1 MSQSPF
7 LDRREHDSAPGAVFV
22 ALCLVL
28 PMLIVVANFAIGA
41 RVPITAF
48 FKDDISLIDPVWRLV
63 EGHQLGIDYHDS
75 RGFGFF
81 YLAALLWRW
90 FGPHYY
96 VLRAAAD
103 VFSLVIV
110 ACAFLVAQYR
120 LRRSVLLSML
130 FCITVAVEASAPSV
144 YGTTRDFGMALVYDR
159 LIMAGLLVLFVQ
171 SFARGWDTR
180 ARHGALYLFAIAL
193 VLNAL
198 FLIKISGLFAGI
210 AILAAGEL
218 VVSRPLARRM
228 IDALVVA
235 GFLGAMIVAD
245 FVVTGTKLAPVIT
258 EYRLAAQAQSGTYSL
273 HDAISFALQW
283 PVLLAVLLLI
293 VYALWK
299 PGKAT
304 RLTWRQWG
312 FIIGCFWA
320 CQILLNMSNH
330 GASGALLFLAP
341 GAVFAVV
348 TFVDTPEMVKSWEH
362 WRSWIDATSAR
373 SGLSFARALLPLLI
387 LGIVLAHEGI
397 PSLAGLRLDYR
408 IASGKI
414 EPVRVA
420 AQGGIVLETL
430 MKDPD
435 DIGEIEA
442 LNDGIRAIERIGVG
456 RQVIANLDFA
466 NPFPP
471 LFLSPPP
478 RGGWAY
484 WHFGN
489 DLPQGYKLQ
498 PSQVIGDACIVAQPK
513 RPVWGGDFQAP
524 LLAVAKPRLET
535 GFMAIYEDALWKIWR
550 KTEGCASRAGT
561 SQALQSAPPG
571 STPVSAAN

>member
-1 MSQSPF
+1 
-7 LDRREHDSAPGAVFV
+7 
-22 ALCLVL
+22 
-28 PMLIVVANFAIGA
+28 MLIVIGNFAIGA
-41 RVPITAF
+41 RAPITAF

-63 EGHQLGIDYHDS
+63 QGNQLGIDYHDP

-90 FGPHYY
+90 LGPHYY

-103 VFSLVIV
+103 IFALVIV
-110 ACAFLVAQYR
+110 ACAFLVVAYR
-120 LRRSVLLSML
+120 LKQSVLLSAL

-159 LIMAGLLVLFVQ
+159 LIMAALLVLFVQ

-180 ARHGALYLFAIAL
+180 DKHSTIYLFAVAL

-210 AILAAGEL
+210 VILAAGEL
-218 VVSRPLARRM
+218 VVSRPLARRA
-228 IDALVVA
+228 IDVLVVA
-235 GFLGAMIVAD
+235 AFLCAMIVAD
-245 FVVTGTKLAPVIT
+245 FVVTGTKLAPVIA
-258 EYRLAAQAQSGTYSL
+258 EYQLAAQAQSGTYSL
-273 HDAISFALQW
+273 RDAMSFALQW

-293 VYALWK
+293 LYGLSR
-299 PGKAT
+299 PGKTSGIAWM
-304 RLTWRQWG
+304 RWG
-312 FIIGCFWA
+312 FVIACFWI
-320 CQILLNMSNH
+320 CQIVLNMSNH

-348 TFVDTPEMVKSWEH
+348 TLIDPPEAAKSWES
-362 WRSWIDATSAR
+362 WRRWSNAISAR
-373 SGLSFARALLPLLI
+373 SGLLFARALVPFLI

-397 PSLAGLRLDYR
+397 PSLAGMRLDYL
-408 IASGKI
+408 ISSGAI

-420 AQGGIVLETL
+420 ARGGLVLDTL
-430 MKDPD
+430 MKNPD

-442 LNDGIRAIERIGVG
+442 LNDGIRAIERLGVG
-456 RQVIANLDFA
+456 QQVIANLDFA

-478 RGGWAY
+478 KGGWAY

-489 DLPQGYKLQ
+489 DLPQGFKLNA
-498 PSQVIGDACIVAQPK
+498 SQVIGDACIVAQPK

-524 LLAVAKPRLET
+524 LLTVAKPRLET
-535 GFMAIYEDALWKIWR
+535 GFKAIYEDELWKIWR
-550 KTEGCASRAGT
+550 KTGGCAATAGAREALTSPPPAATARAA
-561 SQALQSAPPG
+561 S
-571 STPVSAAN
+571 N